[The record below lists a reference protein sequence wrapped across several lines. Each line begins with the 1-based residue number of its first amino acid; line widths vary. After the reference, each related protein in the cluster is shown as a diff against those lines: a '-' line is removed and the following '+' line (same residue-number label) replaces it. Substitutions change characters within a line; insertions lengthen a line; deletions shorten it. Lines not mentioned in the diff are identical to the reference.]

1 MKTTVLLA
9 DDHTIVREAL
19 RMILESAPDFE
30 VVASVENG
38 KKAIEMAKKL
48 QPEVILLDL
57 MMPVLN
63 GKDALRDLVRALP
76 RTKIIILS
84 SYCDE
89 QQARECIA
97 EGAAGYLVKQT
108 AGSELLQAITETRR
122 GNVYFSASISRNVVE
137 QGRNCVPSNRLT
149 LTKPPHLTARETEV
163 FQLIA
168 EGLPNKGIAAELG
181 ISIKT
186 VEKHRQ
192 QVMNKLNIHHIAG
205 ITRHA
210 ISLGLIRKPEEP
222 KPLEPVNN

>member
-1 MKTTVLLA
+1 MMVRVAPTETSRPNGNFNYIMKTTVLLA

-63 GKDALRDLVRALP
+63 GKDALRELVSALP

-97 EGAAGYLVKQT
+97 EGAAGYL
-108 AGSELLQAITETRR
+108 
-122 GNVYFSASISRNVVE
+122 
-137 QGRNCVPSNRLT
+137 
-149 LTKPPHLTARETEV
+149 
-163 FQLIA
+163 
-168 EGLPNKGIAAELG
+168 
-181 ISIKT
+181 
-186 VEKHRQ
+186 
-192 QVMNKLNIHHIAG
+192 
-205 ITRHA
+205 
-210 ISLGLIRKPEEP
+210 
-222 KPLEPVNN
+222 